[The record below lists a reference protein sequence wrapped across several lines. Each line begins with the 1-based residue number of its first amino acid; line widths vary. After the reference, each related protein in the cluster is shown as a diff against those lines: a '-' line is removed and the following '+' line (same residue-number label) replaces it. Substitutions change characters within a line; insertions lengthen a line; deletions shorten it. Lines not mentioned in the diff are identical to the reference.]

1 MNLSSEALKDLINTF
16 GQATIIFIGCILVNN
31 NELTLGTL
39 ITFNTILSYFLE
51 PLKNIIDLD
60 YMLKEAHVSLKN
72 MLSMLEANDLS
83 GILDKKI
90 KGDIK
95 IKNLSLELNNKNIIN
110 NINLDIKEGNKIMII
125 GKSGSGKSTLAKI
138 FMKYYKINRNQI
150 YINDIDYNDYKTPN
164 GIKYISQQEILFTDT
179 LYNNVVLDNNDK
191 GA

>member
-1 MNLSSEALKDLINTF
+1 MIESISGFETIKGLNIINYVNDKHEKKYVKFLKSIFSLQNKFASQLFLKDLINTF

-31 NELTLGTL
+31 NELTIGTL

-72 MLSMLEANDLS
+72 MLSMLEVNKTS
-83 GILDKKI
+83 GILDKTV

-95 IKNLSLELNNKNIIN
+95 IRNLSLELNNKNIIN

-138 FMKYYKINRNQI
+138 LMK
-150 YINDIDYNDYKTPN
+150 
-164 GIKYISQQEILFTDT
+164 
-179 LYNNVVLDNNDK
+179 
-191 GA
+191 